1 MYNMEYFEV
10 FLNSADANQG
20 KTTPHTT
27 IFNLG
32 SINDFVPN
40 SHLYQNADYC
50 YVKVKYFVVE
60 ETLANF
66 NTANVGTILIEM
78 GSAMPNSVRSEEIST
93 SNPRNMTQSN
103 IIGLVPTSI
112 GSNTY
117 SSTRYEN
124 DFVKA
129 GNILNG
135 DIVINLKNQ
144 DNLSLT
150 LTASKAWV
158 MLLCIGFEKQAQ
170 LKNKSNIDYF

>member
-20 KTTPHTT
+20 STTPHTT

-93 SNPRNMTQSN
+93 S
-103 IIGLVPTSI
+103 I

-135 DIVINLKNQ
+135 DIVINLKDQ
-144 DNLSLT
+144 DNVSLT
-150 LTASKAWV
+150 LTASKAWC

>member
-20 KTTPHTT
+20 STTPHTT

-60 ETLANF
+60 ESHSSF
-66 NTANVGTILIEM
+66 SSANVGTILIEM
-78 GSAMPNSVRSEEIST
+78 GSALPNSVRSEEIST

-103 IIGLVPTSI
+103 IIGLVPTNI
-112 GSNTY
+112 GSNSY
-117 SSTRYEN
+117 SSIQYEN

-135 DIVINLKNQ
+135 DIVINLKDQ
-144 DNLSLT
+144 DNVSLT
-150 LTASKAWV
+150 LTASKAWC